1 MSRYDWDHI
10 DPDYPEGCDRPYQMV
25 CGLTNSFNLVERD
38 HSANSSKSNRF
49 LPWRVAKDE
58 IGQVP
63 VEFGDLC
70 QFLDRETGEWVLEEF
85 MGEWFK
91 EQTRELCGEHFAG
104 CRTRDEKTGLH
115 SPGIAS
121 KGGQIGGTYP
131 WWHNPK
137 TGETIR
143 SLEKPGLGWINKR
156 PIDWSPNKNL
166 TPEEIRKKCQA
177 ANANIRPESLS
188 KGGVNAGK
196 KRYLCL
202 VSGFISNAPTV
213 AHVQKRKG
221 IDKSFRVSL
230 DLVYFLVRSL
240 YLVQ

>member
-1 MSRYDWDHI
+1 MAKYDWDHI
-10 DPDYPEGCDRPYQMV
+10 DPDYPEDADRPYQLV
-25 CGLTNSFNLVERD
+25 CGLTNSFNLIERD
-38 HSANSSKSNRF
+38 RSANSSKSNRF

-58 IGQVP
+58 IGQTP

-91 EQTRELCGEHFAG
+91 AQTRELCGEHFAG
-104 CRTRDEKTGLH
+104 CRTRDEKTGIH
-115 SPGIAS
+115 SPGTAS

-143 SLEKPGLGWINKR
+143 SLEKPGPGWINKR

-177 ANANIRPESLS
+177 ANANIRPETLS

-221 IDKSFRVSL
+221 INKSFRVSL

-240 YLVQ
+240 CLVQ